1 MNNKKNINIGF
12 IITIFCVML
21 LVGLV
26 GVILYHFSI
35 VGNLETQLNEKDQ
48 NIENLNSTITALNLQ
63 IIDLEDQLEQVNSV
77 LISLQSNYQDSIQ
90 SYLRIITLQES
101 GYLISGFDFSQ
112 TANESTQIF
121 LSPLEYAGFVAVN
134 VESNST
140 TTFVQVV
147 YDSFGVGFDQKILV
161 GEDGVASFPILP
173 GDVEIYVGN
182 QESTDSV
189 SGTVTV
195 NYIY

>member
-1 MNNKKNINIGF
+1 
-12 IITIFCVML
+12 ML
-21 LVGLV
+21 IVGLV

-35 VGNLETQLNEKDQ
+35 VGNLETQLTEKDQ

-63 IIDLEDQLEQVNSV
+63 LIDLEDQLEQVNGV
-77 LISLQSNYQDSIQ
+77 LISLQSNYQDTIQ

-112 TANESTQIF
+112 GANESTQIF
-121 LSPLEYAGFVAVN
+121 LSPLEYAGFIAVN

-147 YDSFGVGFDQKILV
+147 YDSFGVGFDQKIIV

-173 GDVEIYVGN
+173 GDIEIYVGN
-182 QESTDSV
+182 QESVDGV
-189 SGTVTV
+189 AGIVTV